1 MSEIGK
7 RVNWVVL
14 IIGIMVISP
23 EPAHAYIDPGSGSY
37 VIQVALASVFGF
49 LFVLKSYWVSLKTMV
64 ARMFAKPQQNES
76 ATQQS
81 KTQ

>member
-7 RVNWVVL
+7 RANWALL
-14 IIGIMVISP
+14 IIGIMAISP
-23 EPAHAYIDPGSGSY
+23 EPAQAYIDPGSGSY
-37 VIQVALASVFGF
+37 VIQVALASLFGF

-64 ARMFAKPQQNES
+64 SRMFSKSQQNES